1 MTYKLLINVRLYDE
15 NKKQNNMNIYTLIS
29 RRNIKNSSSSKPKVC
44 SGFESIRYKV
54 PSEQYCI
61 TNTCMLPEIWRNKKK
76 KKEKTRILQYIQQC
90 GLTSDTAGQHYI

>member
-1 MTYKLLINVRLYDE
+1 
-15 NKKQNNMNIYTLIS
+15 MNIYTLIS

-61 TNTCMLPEIWRNKKK
+61 TNTCMLPEIWRNTEKKK
-76 KKEKTRILQYIQQC
+76 TQILQYIQQC
-90 GLTSDTAGQHYI
+90 ISYTAGQHYI